1 MSYLTSLFS
10 ARFIQKADRRGL
22 SSIALLSAIGIA
34 LGLGVILLS
43 GFIISGFKRE
53 LKSKLIGVTGSVQL
67 LSAQNAYSQNTV
79 PFKVPQDVFSMLST
93 KAADLDGYATGF
105 CTHTGIIKTDSS
117 YVGVAFMG
125 VDRFFVSEPFY
136 RYSRPRDVEK
146 ELRESEYPV
155 LSLSSRTLAKLN
167 KQEGDTIRAF
177 FHTDMGFKVRPFRL
191 LEGFDTGLPDFD
203 GSFGLT
209 QIDVIR
215 GVLAWKQDSYGGI
228 KIVASSAYNGS
239 DVEAHV
245 YDTALAQIAQK
256 GESIS
261 LLRAEDLNPVMFGW
275 LQILDTNILIIF
287 SLLIFVAGTTMV
299 SGIIVL
305 ILDKV
310 QAISTLKAIGMKN
323 RTLQKIFH
331 TVGLR
336 IILLGLLCGNIFALL
351 LAFIQN
357 RYTILTLDSTQY
369 YMSYVPVE
377 ISWYNLILPNVISFV
392 VLYLV
397 VYLPTTIIINI
408 KPSKGIRFD

>member
-10 ARFIQKADRRGL
+10 ARFIRKTDGRGI
-22 SSIALLSAIGIA
+22 SSIAVLSAMGIA

-43 GFIISGFKRE
+43 GFIISGFKHE
-53 LKSKLIGVTGSVQL
+53 LESKLTGVTGSVQI
-67 LSAQNAYSQNTV
+67 LSSQNAYSQNTI
-79 PFKVPQDVFSMLST
+79 PFQASPVALSSLSV
-93 KAADLDGYATGF
+93 KASELDGYATGF

-117 YVGVAFMG
+117 YVGIAFTG
-125 VDRFFVSEPFY
+125 VDSLFVAESFY
-136 RYSRPRDVEK
+136 RYAHPKEVETA
-146 ELRESEYPV
+146 LRSGGYPT
-155 LSLSSRTLAKLN
+155 LSLSSKTLAQLN
-167 KQEGDTIRAF
+167 KQPGDTVRAF

-191 LEGFDTGLPDFD
+191 LESFDTGLPDFD
-203 GSFGLT
+203 NSFGLT

-215 GVLAWKQDSYGGI
+215 GILEWDRYSYGGL
-228 KIVASSAYNGS
+228 KIVASSAYTGT

-245 YDTALAQIAQK
+245 YNTVLEQIAQK
-256 GESIS
+256 GELIS

-287 SLLIFVAGTTMV
+287 SLLIFVAATTMV

-310 QAISTLKAIGMKN
+310 QAISTLKAIGMRN
-323 RTLQKIFH
+323 RTLRKIFH

-336 IILLGLLCGNIFALL
+336 IILLGVLAGNIFALL
-351 LAFIQN
+351 LAFLQL
-357 RYTILTLDSTQY
+357 RFSILKLDSTQY

-377 ISWYNLILPNVISFV
+377 INWYNLILPNIISLL
-392 VLYLV
+392 VLYLI